1 MSKAIIAVVTAVMEI
16 PGADKIHVAVVLA
29 ENVIVSKD
37 VDVGYVG
44 VFFPAETQLS
54 EDYCRQ
60 NNLYRHSEMNSDN
73 TKTGFFDTNR
83 RVRAQPFLKVKS
95 QAYFAD
101 IRSLDYLGK
110 RVDFPIGTL
119 FDEIDGKAIC
129 CKFVSQATRDAISK
143 QNRPMAAKVDYA
155 PHFEKHVDS
164 QQFKHEAGM
173 IPKGSMIHFHAK
185 VHGTSHRS
193 GYTQVAIQLPKWRQ
207 FVNKIVNLFPT
218 EKWDYVVGTRNVVLT
233 DKGKEGFHGSEQ
245 FRFDV
250 AEMLKPF
257 MVKGLTVYGEIAGYA
272 NSSPIM
278 AVHSGK
284 ATKDKAFLKK
294 YGESIVYKY
303 GCKEHEYRFHIY
315 RITQLNTDG
324 VNADFTESQLEQWCV
339 DRNLIHPLNVADAI
353 IYDGNVDAL
362 IAKVDKLVERSEVL
376 GEDYIDPTHPS
387 EGVILRIDTGKMKP
401 YFLKSK
407 AHNFRVMEGMCEAVD
422 TEDAA

>member
-1 MSKAIIAVVTAVMEI
+1 
-16 PGADKIHVAVVLA
+16 
-29 ENVIVSKD
+29 
-37 VDVGYVG
+37 
-44 VFFPAETQLS
+44 
-54 EDYCRQ
+54 
-60 NNLYRHSEMNSDN
+60 
-73 TKTGFFDTNR
+73 
-83 RVRAQPFLKVKS
+83 
-95 QAYFAD
+95 
-101 IRSLDYLGK
+101 
-110 RVDFPIGTL
+110 
-119 FDEIDGKAIC
+119 
-129 CKFVSQATRDAISK
+129 
-143 QNRPMAAKVDYA
+143 
-155 PHFEKHVDS
+155 
-164 QQFKHEAGM
+164 
-173 IPKGSMIHFHAK
+173 
-185 VHGTSHRS
+185 
-193 GYTQVAIQLPKWRQ
+193 
-207 FVNKIVNLFPT
+207 
-218 EKWDYVVGTRNVVLT
+218 
-233 DKGKEGFHGSEQ
+233 
-245 FRFDV
+245 
-250 AEMLKPF
+250 

-387 EGVILRIDTGKMKP
+387 EGVILRIDTAKMKP